1 MHLCHTGCRARSS
14 TRMDQIVRPSPRA
27 SHQVRYHFLHFP
39 MQSSIILV
47 FSSPTLR
54 SWILVTGT
62 SLCHDLAMHRSHR
75 VVSHSGHA
83 RLSRTEILVPHAIPY
98 LLSKNITGLYR
109 EKTNKSQPD
118 NHQWQAGQR
127 VTMELASREDIIS
140 ITQYFRILQNT
151 FITHYLSHTRSLDT
165 SQICD
170 FFSFSF
176 SLSSS
181 SFIPFMIHPLDFL
194 A

>member
-1 MHLCHTGCRARSS
+1 MYACIYVTLAVGHARAHAWINRPTKSTGKSS
-14 TRMDQIVRPSPRA
+14 G
-27 SHQVRYHFLHFP
+27 QVHFLHFP

-83 RLSRTEILVPHAIPY
+83 RLSRTEMLIPHATPY

-109 EKTNKSQPD
+109 EKTTKSQPD

-140 ITQYFRILQNT
+140 ITQYFRIIQNT
-151 FITHYLSHTRSLDT
+151 FTTHYLSHAHSLDT
-165 SQICD
+165 LKSAT
-170 FFSFSF
+170 
-176 SLSSS
+176 SSPSPCPPHPS
-181 SFIPFMIHPLDFL
+181 SPS
-194 A
+194 